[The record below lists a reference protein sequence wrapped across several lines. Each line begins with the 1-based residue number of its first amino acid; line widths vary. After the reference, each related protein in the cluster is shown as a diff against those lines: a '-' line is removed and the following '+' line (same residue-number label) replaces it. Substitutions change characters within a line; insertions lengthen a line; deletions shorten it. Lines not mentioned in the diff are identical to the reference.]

1 MIIDDPDKMCLAYY
15 NDKSRKNGNKTAR
28 CMSSWK
34 VLYFTMREDVMQRV
48 CLGIAVIACLW
59 GVASCAST
67 GEKAAGRGESVS
79 KEQPK
84 IEAQQDPNMAA
95 KKIVVARING
105 AEITMFD
112 LVKTMNRIGARRAT
126 ATTPADA
133 EEVKKEAL
141 DRLILQELAWQKA
154 QAEGLRTKKENIDT
168 AIANLKENIGGDEKY
183 RQLLEQEQVTESDLR
198 SQVEKSLTLEAI
210 FAKEVYEKVVVPEE
224 ELKKAYEREKGKY
237 IQPEKVSVIDVHL
250 FTKTDESLAEKAES
264 LRSQILADKN
274 RDPWQL
280 VLDGTFTVRNYEPRK
295 EKDGDLFE
303 EAKKLKKDEI
313 SRVIK
318 TPDGAHIVKLREYS
332 PERQLTLEEVRPN
345 LERQLRAPAQEMRLR
360 EWERE
365 IRANATIEI
374 LDGGSGK
381 TQESGNTAR

>member
-1 MIIDDPDKMCLAYY
+1 MQ
-15 NDKSRKNGNKTAR
+15 
-28 CMSSWK
+28 K
-34 VLYFTMREDVMQRV
+34 VHLS
-48 CLGIAVIACLW
+48 IAVIACLL
-59 GVASCAST
+59 GGILSCTSTAGKSLQT
-67 GEKAAGRGESVS
+67 GETVSQGLPEKESRQDQQKDVQQES
-79 KEQPK
+79 KQ
-84 IEAQQDPNMAA
+84 AA
-95 KKIVVARING
+95 KKIVVARVNG
-105 AEITMFD
+105 AEIAMFD
-112 LVKTMNRIGARRAT
+112 LVKAMNRIGARRAA
-126 ATTPADA
+126 ATTPANA

-183 RQLLEQEQVTESDLR
+183 RELLDQEQVTENDLR
-198 SQVEKSLTLEAI
+198 LQVERSLTLEAI

-237 IQPEKVSVIDVHL
+237 IQPEKVSVIDVYF
-250 FTKTDESLAEKAES
+250 FTKTGDESLGEKAES
-264 LRSQILADKN
+264 IRSRILADKN

-295 EKDGDLFE
+295 EKDRALFE

-318 TPDGAHIVKLREYS
+318 IPDGVHIVKLREYS

-345 LERQLRAPAQEMRLR
+345 LEKQLRAPAQEMRLR

-365 IRANATIEI
+365 LRAKATIEI
-374 LDGGSGK
+374 VDVGSG
-381 TQESGNTAR
+381 TQGSENTAR